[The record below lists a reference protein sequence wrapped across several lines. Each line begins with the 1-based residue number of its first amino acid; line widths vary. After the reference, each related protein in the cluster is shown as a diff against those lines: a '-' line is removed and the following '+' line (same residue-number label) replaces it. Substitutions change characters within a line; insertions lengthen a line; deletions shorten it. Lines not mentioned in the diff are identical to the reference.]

1 MSPGERSLQGRM
13 AAAEA
18 RPADDGPPP
27 PPLAPFGLQLHH
39 DGVWSHEGQPVRN
52 RKLRERF
59 DRSVVYLKDE
69 QKYVVRIGR
78 FQGQIEVEEAGFFVR
93 GIDLSAGD
101 LQLSDWTH
109 EALDASTLEVSPI
122 DGALICRVKQG
133 LATGGLPARFSHS
146 AQAELLCAVED
157 TDRGAVLELAG
168 ERVLLPPI

>member
-1 MSPGERSLQGRM
+1 MSTDERTLQSRI

-18 RPADDGPPP
+18 RPAGEGP

-39 DGVWSHEGQPVRN
+39 DGVWSHEGQPIHN

-69 QKYVVRIGR
+69 QEYVVQIGHFR
-78 FQGQIEVEEAGFFVR
+78 GQVEVEEAGFFVR
-93 GIDLSAGD
+93 GVDLSTGHV
-101 LQLSDWTH
+101 QLSDRTH

-122 DGALICRVKQG
+122 DGALICRVKRG
-133 LATGGLPARFSHS
+133 LAAGGLPARFSHS

-157 TDRGAVLELAG
+157 TEGGAVVQLAG
-168 ERVLLPPI
+168 RRVLLPPI